1 MSLIIDAYFGEY
13 PARKKVAEMLFMNG
27 LSVKDGKIFSGEV
40 EVPVS
45 SVARAAGVNRKIV
58 YYTIEYIEKNYALRS
73 IFERILPMTNLKN
86 VGPIVGWE
94 VLELEMVTDELSCA
108 LKDVVNVLSEKGCH
122 VRQIVGEEPILS
134 DGKIF
139 IVLTR
144 PVPMDLLEKIKN
156 ISSVKDITLHT
167 SETDKQKLACSFC
180 KVKACPKRALIKE

>member
-1 MSLIIDAYFGEY
+1 MSLIIDTYFGEY

-27 LSVKDGKIFSGEV
+27 LSVRDGKIFSGEV

-58 YYTIEYIEKNYALRS
+58 YYTIDYIQKNYALRS

-94 VLELEMVTDELSCA
+94 VLELDMESDELSCA
-108 LKDVVNVLSEKGCH
+108 LKDVVEILSEKGCH
-122 VRQIVGEEPILS
+122 VRQIVGEEPLLS

-144 PVPMDLLEKIKN
+144 PIPMEVLEKIKD
-156 ISSVKDITLHT
+156 IPVVKNITLHT
-167 SETDKQKLACSFC
+167 SETDRQKLACAFC
-180 KVKACPKRALIKE
+180 KVKACPKRALIRE